1 MKKRVGSLS
10 IIIFFITTH
19 LSAADAD
26 GGKAVAEMRAPSP
39 EVLQWLPKLKTLP
52 TGDECWPD
60 WRHDFGVGEEVAYDG
75 SLHRLAGDADGFTE
89 LLVLLEM
96 DVHAVSAVLSKD
108 GSTALHHAVAAD
120 LYDHC
125 LLLIMFGANPQVR
138 DSAAMRPID
147 YCQATATGERI
158 KEMLEKIEAALDVW
172 FVPPAPVVPVG
183 MRAPAMAMAV
193 HVPDEYRRMFDIIA
207 VYRAKKRP
215 ACVPQ

>member
-26 GGKAVAEMRAPSP
+26 GVKVVTEICAPSP
-39 EVLQWLPKLKTLP
+39 VMFRRFPYLKTLA

-60 WRHDFGVGEEVAYDG
+60 WRYDFEVGEEGAYDG
-75 SLHRLAGDADGFTE
+75 SLHRLAGDAAEFAGLLE
-89 LLVLLEM
+89 LLEKDLYV
-96 DVHAVSAVLSKD
+96 VSAALPEN
-108 GSTALHHAVAAD
+108 GSTALHYAVAAD

-125 LLLIMFGANPQVR
+125 LLLIMFGANPLLM
-138 DSAAMRPID
+138 DNNTKRPID

-158 KEMLEKIEAALDVW
+158 KDLLEKIETGLDAW

-207 VYRAKKRP
+207 ARMKKRP
-215 ACVPQ
+215 ACLPQ